1 MPVEMRFNGSTIV
14 YVPIDWPAECKLE
27 PRKAEEMT
35 PEELK
40 AELALLVTHRE
51 EDLHKAACINPSCP
65 AKR

>member
-1 MPVEMRFNGSTIV
+1 VHV
-14 YVPIDWPAECKLE
+14 VVPWPAECRLE
-27 PRKAEEMT
+27 PRKAEDMT

-51 EDLHKAACINPSCP
+51 EDLHKAACVNPSCP